1 MRSLSPA
8 LLSVADKTFTL
19 DSEPEQV
26 KQPALLLACMGRT
39 LPSTTQLAFDQI
51 AELKPFYEAL
61 RRSDQL
67 ILDKFFEAI
76 LQHRAAIGNAANL
89 LPMEVMPFVILLEEH
104 KRINHIHN
112 ELYGLIEE
120 LENKF
125 KLLLPPEE
133 SQP

>member
-1 MRSLSPA
+1 
-8 LLSVADKTFTL
+8 
-19 DSEPEQV
+19 
-26 KQPALLLACMGRT
+26 MGRT

-76 LQHRAAIGNAANL
+76 LQHRAAIGNAVNL
-89 LPMEVMPFVILLEEH
+89 LPIEIMPFAILLEEH
-104 KRINHIHN
+104 KRNRHILE
-112 ELYGLIEE
+112 ELCVLIEG

-125 KLLLPPEE
+125 KLLLPPED
-133 SQP
+133 SLL